1 MFNKKDKNKIYPPSS
16 PNIQD
21 SNRKIKV
28 PLVKLKH
35 KDNITT
41 KNSKNKPLKPK
52 ELGFTD
58 VIQNIQTNIDDL
70 RKNIMKTDI
79 KNIVAQTKELKELNL
94 ILKKVIV
101 KWEKKN
107 GIWINNRG
115 ETKQKKPTFFI

>member
-21 SNRKIKV
+21 SNRKIKI

-52 ELGFTD
+52 ELGLMN
-58 VIQNIQTNIDDL
+58 VIQNIQTNINDL
-70 RKNIMKTDI
+70 KKNIMKTDI

-94 ILKKVIV
+94 ILKNVIV

-107 GIWINNRG
+107 GIWINNKG
-115 ETKQKKPTFFI
+115 ERKKEKPTFFI